1 MVSTRGTAGSRS
13 SPTRGTRSSPSS
25 SRRRSELAERID
37 RELKAKGTP
46 KRAEGSKAYLK
57 SELPFYGV
65 TSAQMRETVTAV
77 VRETKRDLTRDE
89 LTAIARTLWTERV
102 FDTQWA
108 AAELLVQR
116 VDLLGPDDVPL
127 IEQWLRE
134 AKTWALVDMLAP
146 AVMGPLVVEHAAL
159 GKTLDRWAKDDDFWV
174 RRAAML
180 SLLVPLRKG
189 GGDFARFT
197 RYADAMLDEKEFFI
211 RKAIGWI
218 LRETGRK
225 TPDRVYA
232 WLLPR
237 AKRAAG
243 LTVREATKYLS
254 PKQKAEIARARD

>member
-1 MVSTRGTAGSRS
+1 MGT
-13 SPTRGTRSSPSS
+13 
-25 SRRRSELAERID
+25 EE
-37 RELKAKGTP
+37 
-46 KRAEGSKAYLK
+46 RAEGSKAYLK
-57 SELPFYGV
+57 SDLPFYGV
-65 TSAQMRETVTAV
+65 TSAQMRESVVAV
-77 VRETKRDLTRDE
+77 VRETKKDLTRAE
-89 LTAIARTLWTERV
+89 LVAMVRTLWTKRV

-127 IEQWLRE
+127 IEQLIRE

-146 AVMGPLVVEHAAL
+146 QVMGELVVEHTAL

-189 GGDFARFT
+189 AGDFDRFT
-197 RYADAMLDEKEFFI
+197 RYADAMLEEKEFFI

-225 TPDRVYA
+225 TPERVYK

-254 PKQKAEIARARD
+254 PKQKADIQRARD